1 MPAIDILFLFGFLG
15 IWIPQAFW
23 AWLSFQAWKYSKNAA
38 IELENLP
45 IPERW
50 PVLSVLIP
58 AYNEGVV
65 IEETLHAIAQQDYPA
80 HAYEVLLIN
89 DGSKDNTLEIAE
101 RMAAIYPCIK
111 IVNVPKGMGGKGKS
125 RTLKIYPNDHK
136 LGDQACI
143 PHHLLLQNRVP
154 H

>member
-1 MPAIDILFLFGFLG
+1 MISCFIWLLG

-23 AWLSFQAWKYSKNAA
+23 AWLSYQAWKYSKTAEK
-38 IELENLP
+38 ELQNLS

-65 IEETLHAIAQQDYPA
+65 IEDTLHAIAQQDYPA
-80 HAYEVLLIN
+80 ESYEVLLIN

-101 RMAAIYPCIK
+101 NLAKFILA
-111 IVNVPKGMGGKGKS
+111 
-125 RTLKIYPNDHK
+125 
-136 LGDQACI
+136 
-143 PHHLLLQNRVP
+143 
-154 H
+154 